1 MAWFFI
7 RRYVD
12 RAEFTATTCSHVVNR
27 PRWFQDVVVKAIT
40 PGLKGQLK
48 QVRHLVE
55 VTPVEEGK

>member
-27 PRWFQDVVVKAIT
+27 PRWFQVPIYPTWLSLLGTGPHVAAPVTETAS
-40 PGLKGQLK
+40 PSGL
-48 QVRHLVE
+48 
-55 VTPVEEGK
+55 